1 MPVDSLFT
9 EIWAEKTQLGD
20 YAVSFRRFGQDTG
33 YLIRADNLKIRAR
46 IPGLLAVVPGTR
58 MILRNGEMPYISQL
72 FLSPLYT
79 LEELLEMKETRFR

>member
-1 MPVDSLFT
+1 MPFL
-9 EIWAEKTQLGD
+9 A
-20 YAVSFRRFGQDTG
+20 FGQDTG
-33 YLIRADNLKIRAR
+33 YLIRADNLEN
-46 IPGLLAVVPGTR
+46 PGQNSRPVVVPGTR